1 MDLELEKRRILVV
14 GGSYGIG
21 LATAQLAAL

>member
-1 MDLELEKRRILVV
+1 MEDVAVVV

-21 LATAQLAAL
+21 VGGWRYFEWPSVF